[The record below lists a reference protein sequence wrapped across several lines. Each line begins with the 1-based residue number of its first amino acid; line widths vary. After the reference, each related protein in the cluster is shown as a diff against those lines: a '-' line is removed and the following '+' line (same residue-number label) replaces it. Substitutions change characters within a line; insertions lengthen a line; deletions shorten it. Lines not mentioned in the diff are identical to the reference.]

1 MRRNLDTTKLVEVW
15 MVVMV
20 KGIGE
25 KLFDGVSTELS
36 WGQADG
42 MHHQQIS

>member
-1 MRRNLDTTKLVEVW
+1 

-25 KLFDGVSTELS
+25 KLFDGVATELS
-36 WGQADG
+36 WRQADG
-42 MHHQQIS
+42 VQHH